1 GIDNFLN
8 LDHRDLARHGDIGI
22 EVACGT
28 AKQQVACAVGL
39 PCLDQ
44 RDIRH
49 QRTFHDISFAIEFA
63 QFLAVRNDGAY
74 TCLGEEC
81 RNARPTGAELFSQ
94 RTLRGEFQFQLTRQE
109 LAFELFVL
117 AHVGGDH
124 LADLTGF
131 EQLSQT
137 KAVDTSIV
145 ADAGQVLYAC
155 IPQCG
160 DERLGNAAEAEA
172 THSDH
177 LAIGHD
183 AFQCFVGTCINF
195 IHYTLPCAKQ
205 RNVDETLNAAYRA
218 SPDYASCASCSREE
232 HTCHALEFGLRPG
245 RRTTRGGVDAHHDG
259 RSSRAWSLFALYGDF
274 DRTFQAGSTH
284 PNQSSIDHHR
294 GGPQNGTQKIAGDAC
309 QNDITPGVCTRQ
321 ATGCCIV
328 HARLFHVS

>member
-1 GIDNFLN
+1 
-8 LDHRDLARHGDIGI
+8 
-22 EVACGT
+22 
-28 AKQQVACAVGL
+28 
-39 PCLDQ
+39 
-44 RDIRH
+44 
-49 QRTFHDISFAIEFA
+49 
-63 QFLAVRNDGAY
+63 
-74 TCLGEEC
+74 
-81 RNARPTGAELFSQ
+81 
-94 RTLRGEFQFQLTRQE
+94 
-109 LAFELFVL
+109 
-117 AHVGGDH
+117 
-124 LADLTGF
+124 ADLTGF

-137 KAVDTSIV
+137 KAVDASIV

-245 RRTTRGGVDAHHDG
+245 RRTTRDGVDAHHDG
-259 RSSRAWSLFALYGDF
+259 RSSRAWGLFALYGDF

-321 ATGCCIV
+321 ATGGCIV
-328 HARLFHVS
+328 HARLFHVSEIHRIVDMIESIQVSPAYRHFQTQGPAGARLRLFVDLRSKVHLVLHDFLVTRVYRRCSPSWQCNKMRRLQYNGPINQYVRVF